1 MVFSSLTFL
10 FLFFPI
16 ALIAYYLAADNIKNY
31 ILLIISLLFY
41 AWGEPRYIFLM
52 IFSIV
57 VNYFLGLKVDIDSK
71 TNRKMWFTI
80 SIIFNLVLLI
90 IFKYADFLFGIKG
103 IKLPLGISFYTF
115 QVMSYVI
122 DVYNGDARAQ
132 TRFHDLALY
141 ISLFPQLIAGPIV
154 RYQTV
159 EKQIDCREHS
169 MDKFAVGVKRFVIGL
184 SKKVILA
191 NQLAVVADGVFA
203 KDISELAVLESWPGI
218 ISYALQIYFDFSGYS
233 DMAIGLG
240 KMFGFD
246 FPENFNY
253 PYISQSVSEFWRRWH
268 ISLGSWFR
276 DYVYIPLGGNRVSKL
291 KLYRNIFIV
300 WSLTGFWHGASW
312 KFVLWGL
319 YYGLFICLEKYITKD
334 LLQRLPN
341 AVRHIYLLIIM
352 LIGWVFFRT
361 DNISWGLGFVKV
373 MMGIGANPIINNNVL
388 VYLNDYWYIIATSII
403 LSTPIIEK
411 LKNIS
416 ININPTVFKVNL
428 WSVMHGL
435 ILIVCMIM
443 VIVQL

>member
-184 SKKVILA
+184 S
-191 NQLAVVADGVFA
+191 
-203 KDISELAVLESWPGI
+203 
-218 ISYALQIYFDFSGYS
+218 
-233 DMAIGLG
+233 
-240 KMFGFD
+240 
-246 FPENFNY
+246 
-253 PYISQSVSEFWRRWH
+253 
-268 ISLGSWFR
+268 
-276 DYVYIPLGGNRVSKL
+276 
-291 KLYRNIFIV
+291 
-300 WSLTGFWHGASW
+300 
-312 KFVLWGL
+312 
-319 YYGLFICLEKYITKD
+319 
-334 LLQRLPN
+334 
-341 AVRHIYLLIIM
+341 
-352 LIGWVFFRT
+352 
-361 DNISWGLGFVKV
+361 
-373 MMGIGANPIINNNVL
+373 
-388 VYLNDYWYIIATSII
+388 
-403 LSTPIIEK
+403 
-411 LKNIS
+411 
-416 ININPTVFKVNL
+416 
-428 WSVMHGL
+428 HGL
-435 ILIVCMIM
+435 RLQGETPDQPRGIRKRYI
-443 VIVQL
+443 